1 MSSRYIML
9 MAAVPACYFIG
20 YAYREMYDPD
30 ETVTTLNRNPESI
43 SDALLKNRLETL
55 KESKQKVL
63 TQLKELEAHKHKLET
78 PENGRR
84 TDIPGRLW

>member
-1 MSSRYIML
+1 ML
-9 MAAVPACYFIG
+9 MAAIPVCYFVG
-20 YAYREMYDPD
+20 YAYREMNDPD

-43 SDALLKNRLETL
+43 SDSLLKSRLATL
-55 KESKQKVL
+55 QESKQKVL
-63 TQLKELEAHKHKLET
+63 TQLKEVEAHRSKFET